1 MPNESKFMT
10 PADLGYYDDKIKGYV
25 NHEMDKQK
33 HKASDITSGT
43 FSTERLPVMP
53 IAKGGTDADTANA
66 AQFNLLGGMMYL
78 DGDLT
83 DDSDVV
89 MAYKTPTA
97 EEGVTYRVKAK
108 RLWNYI
114 NAKIKDGFG
123 FNATGVLDVA
133 HGGTASTN
141 AAGARNALGAA
152 AASHAHTADN
162 ITSGVLDVARI
173 PVDSALSA
181 TSANPVQNKAVQN
194 ALSSKQDKLV
204 AGDNITID
212 PDTNVISATGTSGE
226 PSGVLDIAHGGT
238 SSTNAAGARNALG
251 AAAASHTHKASDI
264 ASGVLDAA
272 RIPSHKHA
280 ASDIAS
286 GVLDA
291 ARIPVDSALSATSV
305 KPVQNKVVQ
314 AALAGKQDKLV
325 AGDNITIDP
334 DTNEISAAGAGDLQ
348 RYRRSLR
355 VETEITNGEDLN
367 AYQLTGNYGCSV
379 ADVSTIMNKPSGL
392 SDPFLLFVQSI
403 GGSALQEIVD
413 SKGSRWSRT
422 GIQEWNQ
429 TYDSLQT
436 IPVKN
441 GGTGATSLT
450 SNAVLLGNGTDAVNH
465 AAPSSG
471 ALYATSE
478 MSKPT
483 FGTLPIAQ
491 GGTGAVS
498 ASDARKSLGIT
509 PDNIGIKSWLLNS
522 VFKVGYVWV
531 SYTST
536 SPASIIGGSWTAITG
551 RFPYFNAGTS
561 IGGSNSH
568 TLTADQ
574 LANHRHQ
581 IGLDQDAYYTAN
593 ADSGYSV
600 HKSAEY
606 YSDSG
611 NSTWAWS
618 GGLGDISGTWAS
630 GHGHNNMPAYQ
641 TLYAWR
647 RVS

>member
-10 PADLGYYDDKIKGYV
+10 PADLGYYDDKIKGHV

-53 IAKGGTDADTANA
+53 IAKGGTNADTANA

-78 DGDLT
+78 DEDLT
-83 DDSDVV
+83 DDSNVV

-97 EEGVTYRVKAK
+97 EGGVTYKAKAK

-123 FNATGVLDVA
+123 FNAD
-133 HGGTASTN
+133 
-141 AAGARNALGAA
+141 
-152 AASHAHTADN
+152 
-162 ITSGVLDVARI
+162 
-173 PVDSALSA
+173 
-181 TSANPVQNKAVQN
+181 
-194 ALSSKQDKLV
+194 
-204 AGDNITID
+204 
-212 PDTNVISATGTSGE
+212 
-226 PSGVLDIAHGGT
+226 GVLDIAHGGT
-238 SSTNAAGARNALG
+238 SSTNAAGARSALG

-272 RIPSHKHA
+272 RIPSHEHA
-280 ASDIAS
+280 ASDITS

-291 ARIPVDSALSATSV
+291 ARIPVDSALSANSV

-334 DTNEISAAGAGDLQ
+334 NTNEISAAGTGDLQ
-348 RYRRSLR
+348 RHRRSLR
-355 VETEITNGEDLN
+355 VETEIPSGADLN
-367 AYQLTGNYGCSV
+367 AYQSEGNYGCSV
-379 ADVSTIMNKPSGL
+379 ADISTIRSKPSGL
-392 SDPFLLFVQSI
+392 SDPFLLFVHSI
-403 GGSALQEIVD
+403 GTGTVLQEIVD
-413 SKGSRWSRT
+413 SNGSRWSRT
-422 GIQEWNQ
+422 GVQEWNL

-436 IPVKN
+436 IPVEN
-441 GGTGATSLT
+441 GGTGATSLM
-450 SNAVLLGNGTDAVNH
+450 SNAVLLGNGTDAVDH
-465 AAPSSG
+465 ASPLSG
-471 ALYATSE
+471 ALYATSAT
-478 MSKPT
+478 SQPR

-491 GGTGAVS
+491 GGTGAES
-498 ASDARKSLGIT
+498 ASDARRNLGIT

-536 SPASIIGGSWTAITG
+536 SPASFIGGSWTAITG
-551 RFPYFNAGTS
+551 HFPYFNAGTS
-561 IGGSNSH
+561 TGGSNSH

-574 LANHRHQ
+574 LADHRHQ

-593 ADSGYSV
+593 ADSGYTV

-606 YSDSG
+606 FSDSG
-611 NSTWAWS
+611 NATWAWS
-618 GGLGDISGTWAS
+618 GGLGDMSGTWAS
-630 GHGHNNMPAYQ
+630 GHAHNNMPAYQ

>member
-10 PADLGYYDDKIKGYV
+10 PADLDYYDDKIKRHI
-25 NHEMDKQK
+25 NHELDKQN

-53 IAKGGTDADTANA
+53 IAKGGTNADTANA

-78 DGDLT
+78 DEDLT

-97 EEGVTYRVKAK
+97 KGGVAYKVKAK

-133 HGGTASTN
+133 HGGT
-141 AAGARNALGAA
+141 
-152 AASHAHTADN
+152 
-162 ITSGVLDVARI
+162 
-173 PVDSALSA
+173 
-181 TSANPVQNKAVQN
+181 
-194 ALSSKQDKLV
+194 
-204 AGDNITID
+204 
-212 PDTNVISATGTSGE
+212 
-226 PSGVLDIAHGGT
+226 
-238 SSTNAAGARNALG
+238 SSTDAAGARNALG

-272 RIPSHKHA
+272 RIPSHEHA
-280 ASDIAS
+280 ASDITS

-334 DTNEISAAGAGDLQ
+334 NTNEISAAGGDLQ
-348 RYRRSLR
+348 QYRRSLR
-355 VETEITNGEDLN
+355 VETEIPSGADLN
-367 AYQLTGNYGCSV
+367 AYQSAGNYGCSV
-379 ADVSTIMNKPSGL
+379 ADVSTIWNKPSGL

-403 GGSALQEIVD
+403 GTGTTLQEIV
-413 SKGSRWSRT
+413 SSNGSRWSRT
-422 GIQEWNQ
+422 GVQEWNL

-441 GGTGATSLT
+441 GGTGATSLM
-450 SNAVLLGNGTDAVNH
+450 SNAVLLGNGTDAVDH
-465 AAPSSG
+465 ASPLSG
-471 ALYATSE
+471 ALYATSAT
-478 MSKPT
+478 SQPR

-498 ASDARKSLGIT
+498 ASDARNNLGIT

-551 RFPYFNAGTS
+551 HFPYFNAGTS
-561 IGGSNSH
+561 TGGSNSH

-574 LANHRHQ
+574 LADHRHQ
-581 IGLDQDAYYTAN
+581 IGLDQDAYYTQN
-593 ADSGYSV
+593 ADSGYTV
-600 HKSAEY
+600 HNSGNY
-606 YSDSG
+606 FSDSG
-611 NSTWAWS
+611 NATWAWS
-618 GGLGDISGTWAS
+618 GGLGDMSGTWAS

>member
-1 MPNESKFMT
+1 MSNESKFMT
-10 PADLGYYDDKIKGYV
+10 PADLDYYDDKIKGHV

-33 HKASDITSGT
+33 HKASDIISGT

-53 IAKGGTDADTANA
+53 IAKGGTNADTANA

-78 DGDLT
+78 DEDLT
-83 DDSDVV
+83 DDSNVV

-97 EEGVTYRVKAK
+97 EGGVTCKVKAK

-123 FNATGVLDVA
+123 FNATGVLDIA
-133 HGGTASTN
+133 HGGTSSTD
-141 AAGARNALGAA
+141 AAGARSALGAA
-152 AASHAHTADN
+152 AASHAHKASD
-162 ITSGVLDVARI
+162 IASGVLDVARI

-212 PDTNVISATGTSGE
+212 PN
-226 PSGVLDIAHGGT
+226 
-238 SSTNAAGARNALG
+238 
-251 AAAASHTHKASDI
+251 
-264 ASGVLDAA
+264 
-272 RIPSHKHA
+272 
-280 ASDIAS
+280 
-286 GVLDA
+286 
-291 ARIPVDSALSATSV
+291 
-305 KPVQNKVVQ
+305 
-314 AALAGKQDKLV
+314 
-325 AGDNITIDP
+325 
-334 DTNEISAAGAGDLQ
+334 TNEISAAGAGDLQ

-355 VETEITNGEDLN
+355 VETEIPSGADLN
-367 AYQLTGNYGCSV
+367 AYQSEGNYGCSV
-379 ADVSTIMNKPSGL
+379 ADVSTIRSKPSGL

-403 GGSALQEIVD
+403 GSSTSLQEIVD
-413 SKGSRWSRT
+413 SKGSRWSRM

-450 SNAVLLGNGTDAVNH
+450 SNAVLLGNGTDAVDH

-471 ALYATSE
+471 ALYATSAT
-478 MSKPT
+478 SKPT

-491 GGTGAVS
+491 GGTGATS
-498 ASDARKSLGIT
+498 ASAARNSLGIT
-509 PDNIGIKSWLLNS
+509 PDNIGIKSWLLDN
-522 VFKVGYVWV
+522 VFNVGYVWV

-536 SPASIIGGSWTAITG
+536 SPASVIGGSWTAITG
-551 RFPYFNAGTS
+551 RFPYFNAGTG

-574 LANHRHQ
+574 LADHRHQ
-581 IGLDQDAYYTAN
+581 IGLDQDAYYTVS
-593 ADSGYSV
+593 ADSGYTV
-600 HKSAEY
+600 HKSGEY
-606 YSDSG
+606 FSDSG
-611 NSTWAWS
+611 NATWAWS
-618 GGLGDISGTWAS
+618 GGLGDMSGTWAS
-630 GHGHNNMPAYQ
+630 GQAHNNMPAYQ

>member
-10 PADLGYYDDKIKGYV
+10 PADLGYYDDKIKGFV
-25 NHEMDKQK
+25 NHGLDKQK

-66 AQFNLLGGMMYL
+66 AQFNLLGGMTYL
-78 DGDLT
+78 DEDLT
-83 DDSDVV
+83 DDSNVV

-97 EEGVTYRVKAK
+97 EGGVTYKVKAK

-123 FNATGVLDVA
+123 FNATGVLD
-133 HGGTASTN
+133 
-141 AAGARNALGAA
+141 
-152 AASHAHTADN
+152 
-162 ITSGVLDVARI
+162 
-173 PVDSALSA
+173 
-181 TSANPVQNKAVQN
+181 
-194 ALSSKQDKLV
+194 
-204 AGDNITID
+204 
-212 PDTNVISATGTSGE
+212 
-226 PSGVLDIAHGGT
+226 IAHGGT
-238 SSTNAAGARNALG
+238 SSTNAAGARSALG
-251 AAAASHTHKASDI
+251 AAAAVHTHKASDI
-264 ASGVLDAA
+264 ASGVLDA
-272 RIPSHKHA
+272 RCIPSHEHA

-286 GVLDA
+286 GVLDV

-334 DTNEISAAGAGDLQ
+334 NTNEISAASAGDLQ

-355 VETEITNGEDLN
+355 VETEIPNGADLN
-367 AYQLTGNYGCSV
+367 GYQLTGNYGCSV
-379 ADVSTIMNKPSGL
+379 ADVSTIMSKPSGL

-403 GGSALQEIVD
+403 GSGATLQEIVD
-413 SKGSRWSRT
+413 SKGSRWSRS

-471 ALYATSE
+471 ALYATGGT
-478 MSKPT
+478 SKPT

-491 GGTGAVS
+491 GGTGATS
-498 ASDARKSLGIT
+498 ASDARKNLGIT
-509 PDNIGIKSWLLNS
+509 PDGIGIKSWLLDS

-581 IGLDQDAYYTAN
+581 IGLDQDAYYTVN
-593 ADSGYSV
+593 ADSGYTV
-600 HKSAEY
+600 HKSGNY

-611 NSTWAWS
+611 NATWAWS
-618 GGLGDISGTWAS
+618 GGIGDMSGTGAS
-630 GHGHNNMPAYQ
+630 GQGHNNMPAYQ